1 MDFSQQKNS
10 RRRLPTHK
18 TATEAMAATDKAK
31 QQALKTRVNDW
42 VNEVQS
48 LNETELAA
56 RTVVPT
62 LLYKPCRST
71 AWIEVD
77 QILVSGLQSGQ
88 PISEDELG
96 VCYVFRC
103 RWCGEVFPKSTASS
117 PTQIKSHLCHCS
129 KRNLCDLN
137 YSLNNKARLY
147 KIEHTEKSK
156 VTMSN
161 EENESI
167 DEEQGSEERATSK
180 YPPTEGTVVRDLS
193 NNKEATISVAAFF
206 DLFRRI
212 PPIMMSC
219 AKFYPEL
226 SEWMTSNFSAR
237 PDPLWVVNS
246 VLLKLSNRLV
256 KEIVSITKDFE
267 DMSFQIFAI
276 DNLIVVDGIHI
287 TEQFNLVKIRLS
299 VVDRSR
305 GEDLS
310 DALRKALMVSHLKAK
325 DVTFVTLSGF
335 EEDTLPYLKAFGLG
349 ETPQSKCIYRGLDH
363 YLMKSLSDLEK
374 IFTDDRIS
382 DESTLRDKNG
392 EPLSL
397 KKLFGR
403 IFPSTW
409 QQSVETVYDTIE
421 KAEASHET
429 EGNVMYSDDEIVIL
443 SGIKHYVGWIYTA
456 KRRLQKYAIPSIPH
470 GIYCV

>member
-1 MDFSQQKNS
+1 
-10 RRRLPTHK
+10 
-18 TATEAMAATDKAK
+18 MAATDKAK

-156 VTMSN
+156 VAMSN

-180 YPPTEGTVVRDLS
+180 YPPTEGTVVRDSS

-206 DLFRRI
+206 DLF
-212 PPIMMSC
+212 
-219 AKFYPEL
+219 
-226 SEWMTSNFSAR
+226 
-237 PDPLWVVNS
+237 
-246 VLLKLSNRLV
+246 
-256 KEIVSITKDFE
+256 
-267 DMSFQIFAI
+267 
-276 DNLIVVDGIHI
+276 
-287 TEQFNLVKIRLS
+287 
-299 VVDRSR
+299 
-305 GEDLS
+305 
-310 DALRKALMVSHLKAK
+310 
-325 DVTFVTLSGF
+325 
-335 EEDTLPYLKAFGLG
+335 
-349 ETPQSKCIYRGLDH
+349 
-363 YLMKSLSDLEK
+363 
-374 IFTDDRIS
+374 
-382 DESTLRDKNG
+382 
-392 EPLSL
+392 
-397 KKLFGR
+397 
-403 IFPSTW
+403 
-409 QQSVETVYDTIE
+409 
-421 KAEASHET
+421 
-429 EGNVMYSDDEIVIL
+429 
-443 SGIKHYVGWIYTA
+443 
-456 KRRLQKYAIPSIPH
+456 
-470 GIYCV
+470 